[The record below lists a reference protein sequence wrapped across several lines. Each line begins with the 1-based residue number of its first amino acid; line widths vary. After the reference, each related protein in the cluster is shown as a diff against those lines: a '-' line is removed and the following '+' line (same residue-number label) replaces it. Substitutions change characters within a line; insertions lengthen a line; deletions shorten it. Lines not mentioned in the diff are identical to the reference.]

1 MTVEAVRITI
11 ITRSDYSDGSL
22 PAVLLL
28 YHVRL
33 PMAGGE
39 ILGVVFGW
47 GTKCNRMVMVPRRWN
62 RLVPFVCLFG
72 LRDGFGRAHLL
83 CRNGEITSYAC
94 VHYMNNHY
102 SVF

>member
-1 MTVEAVRITI
+1 MRLTVEAVHITI

-33 PMAGGE
+33 PMAPGGE

-62 RLVPFVCLFG
+62 RLVPFVCFVSVWFERWIWLSSP
-72 LRDGFGRAHLL
+72 L
-83 CRNGEITSYAC
+83 CVEMVRLPPMHVYTI
-94 VHYMNNHY
+94 
-102 SVF
+102 